1 VSEPELVAAARRVA
15 AYYRSGDPQYDRSGE
30 DFPAVVIAERLAL
43 ADALLNPTTPAQRA
57 AVAVLSGD
65 TRPEVLAPILDELA
79 ERFAGGPKVEPWQRW
94 TEELPTV
101 PGWYWRRR
109 LTPTLDKPQLVEVYR
124 VLESTF
130 FRFSGHSWPTS
141 ECVDQEFCG
150 PVPMPAEPIE

>member
-1 VSEPELVAAARRVA
+1 MSEPELVAAVRRVIPDERRGF
-15 AYYRSGDPQYDRSGE
+15 YYVNTGD
-30 DFPAVVIAERLAL
+30 LAL
-43 ADALLNPTTPAQRA
+43 LQETILNPTTPAQRA

-109 LTPTLDKPQLVEVYR
+109 LTPTLDKPQLVEVYH

-130 FRFSGHSWPTS
+130 FRLNGYSWPTS
-141 ECVDQEFCG
+141 ECVGQEFYG
-150 PVPMPAEPIE
+150 PVPMPTEPTA